1 MGRGLDPEPR
11 AGEQPAQP
19 GRRARVLVAED
30 AHALLLRRDGPP
42 ARERVPRGVH
52 EPLRAE
58 PRERGAGRAGDGR
71 GHDVLERERLER
83 LREVL
88 DLLVQR
94 RGLEAEVLDA
104 GRDAGHAEGGHP
116 ERARRAPRRDP
127 ARRDRDL
134 RPVERAEA
142 DAAQDVPVGGEEE
155 QEPGGPPERG
165 ERHLPDHHRAP
176 EEQDEEPDD
185 GRADRG
191 PDAEE
196 RAVAVRLLDAG
207 EVDERLVVEPDE
219 GRGVGEH
226 HREHLGVEGADGE
239 EPGQVRDRRPEEEE
253 ADEHPAAGED
263 EEHRQVQDERQG
275 GADQHVALHRA
286 VVLDGEEVG
295 ADEVR
300 PAAER
305 DEVVVDGAHALVVE
319 RRRAAVHVQLGAGPR
334 GAARPPDEPRQERG
348 PQPGGIGLD
357 GREVRVAA
365 REPGDGERLVG
376 APPDGLLAEEGAE
389 VLRREERRELEEPS
403 GGGGLEERAP
413 RGTRRPPGAARS
425 PRAPRPRGRPAR
437 RRSSRGTGSAP
448 GSGRRARRPR
458 GRGGRASGSDRRPA

>member
-1 MGRGLDPEPR
+1 M
-11 AGEQPAQP
+11 
-19 GRRARVLVAED
+19 
-30 AHALLLRRDGPP
+30 
-42 ARERVPRGVH
+42 
-52 EPLRAE
+52 
-58 PRERGAGRAGDGR
+58 
-71 GHDVLERERLER
+71 
-83 LREVL
+83 
-88 DLLVQR
+88 
-94 RGLEAEVLDA
+94 
-104 GRDAGHAEGGHP
+104 
-116 ERARRAPRRDP
+116 
-127 ARRDRDL
+127 
-134 RPVERAEA
+134 
-142 DAAQDVPVGGEEE
+142 
-155 QEPGGPPERG
+155 
-165 ERHLPDHHRAP
+165 
-176 EEQDEEPDD
+176 
-185 GRADRG
+185 
-191 PDAEE
+191 
-196 RAVAVRLLDAG
+196 AVRLLDAG
-207 EVDERLVVEPDE
+207 EVHERLVVEPDE

-376 APPDGLLAEEGAE
+376 APPDGLLAEERAE
-389 VLRREERRELEEPS
+389 VLRREERRELEEPR
-403 GGGGLEERAP
+403 GGGGLEERLLAVPGGLQAP
-413 RGTRRPPGAARS
+413 RDPLALRGREGAQLDEDLPAE
-425 PRAPRPRGRPAR
+425 RAPRLEAVEERGDRGVGVDERADRIVVEREGAR
-437 RRSSRGTGSAP
+437 DDEREGARHDEHQGGALHRRSARSGAGGSRTTRWKESRVRSFGVSSSMSVRSSRASNRRRMRVKSLRLRAAARDRDELAAGRTG
-448 GSGRRARRPR
+448 G
-458 GRGGRASGSDRRPA
+458 